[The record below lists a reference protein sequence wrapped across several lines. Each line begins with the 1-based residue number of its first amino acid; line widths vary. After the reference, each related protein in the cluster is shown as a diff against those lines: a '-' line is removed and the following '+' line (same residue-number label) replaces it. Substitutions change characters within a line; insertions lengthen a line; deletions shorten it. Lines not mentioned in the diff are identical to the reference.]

1 MPFVVTSIRPINN
14 NYVKKSVNLS
24 NNLPSYLAPEDGCL
38 SHEMLADFHDAG
50 VLILRDF
57 SVLEECQALRKRALE
72 LVADFDPDT
81 VRSVFSTTTQLQLDD
96 AYFIESGDK
105 IRFFLEEDAF
115 DESGQLRQSKE
126 DSLNKMGHAMHDLDP
141 VFDRFSRSPKLAKV
155 AEGLGFENPAIV
167 QSMYI
172 FKPPRIGGEV
182 VCHQDSTY
190 IYTEPESCIG
200 FWFALEDATVENGCM
215 YFIPGGHKMNLK
227 QRNYR
232 VSENPRSR
240 AVAGTSPVA
249 CGSVCRDSRHI
260 SRACPAYERTE
271 SFREIPACLYPACYR
286 PGLSLAGEQLVATKP
301 RSAVA
306 RVRLNYRAGIRLA
319 IQGHHQE
326 KTRRRRVIAGR
337 DRLFRCRPGQWQ
349 HPGGAGLRAGNGGI
363 PEFHDCRGGELP
375 DARHGCLG
383 VGPFMG
389 R

>member
-232 VSENPRSR
+232 VSEKELTTEVLDPEPWPEHLRLPAEAS
-240 AVAGTSPVA
+240 AGTLVIFHGRAPHMSGPNH
-249 CGSVCRDSRHI
+249 SEKSRHAYTLHVI
-260 SRACPAYERTE
+260 DQDCHWPANNW
-271 SFREIPACLYPACYR
+271 L
-286 PGLSLAGEQLVATKP
+286 Q
-301 RSAVA
+301 RSPD
-306 RVRLNYRAGIRLA
+306 L
-319 IQGHHQE
+319 
-326 KTRRRRVIAGR
+326 
-337 DRLFRCRPGQWQ
+337 P
-349 HPGGAGLRAGNGGI
+349 LRGFA
-363 PEFHDCRGGELP
+363 
-375 DARHGCLG
+375 
-383 VGPFMG
+383 
-389 R
+389 